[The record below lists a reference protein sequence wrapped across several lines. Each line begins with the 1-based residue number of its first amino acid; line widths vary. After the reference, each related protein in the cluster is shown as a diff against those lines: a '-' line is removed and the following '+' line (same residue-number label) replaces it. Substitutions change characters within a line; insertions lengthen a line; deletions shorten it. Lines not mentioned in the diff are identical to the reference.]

1 MNLLKE
7 VTIASHGKNS
17 DIGIVISTLR
27 SYIKHIIN
35 SSAPQPLSGWIED
48 LGIWCGYAVEPSYE
62 DNLFDKDLP
71 THVKTILDQ
80 INVVCKNI
88 IDEFDWEMLQVLG
101 RDQSAEIMKTLKRI
115 MSDTINNSITEIIGG
130 ADAPVDLTEQQQ
142 PICFPCLLQEEEKY
156 YHGSGQYF
164 KCFRAEYIKVTAYG
178 WGFYFANTKDIPD
191 SYAGDPKSAKKMIL
205 FGGKSPKELAHEY
218 ESNAFLSLPPSLTS
232 SEQMIDWAEEMVDY
246 LKEEDPVQYSENI
259 KEYERFIDAVQELQ
273 LETEPMSYIYEV
285 ILHKGKSPD
294 QYEYLDLDKQVP
306 TSQLSK
312 IQKALNDNK
321 ISIEL
326 NKDMSGTEVYRE
338 LETHFKNN
346 KDASM
351 FLLNKAKIDGN
362 THSKGSVRVIFD
374 QKAIHISNVCKRK

>member
-1 MNLLKE
+1 
-7 VTIASHGKNS
+7 
-17 DIGIVISTLR
+17 
-27 SYIKHIIN
+27 
-35 SSAPQPLSGWIED
+35 
-48 LGIWCGYAVEPSYE
+48 
-62 DNLFDKDLP
+62 
-71 THVKTILDQ
+71 
-80 INVVCKNI
+80 
-88 IDEFDWEMLQVLG
+88 
-101 RDQSAEIMKTLKRI
+101 
-115 MSDTINNSITEIIGG
+115 
-130 ADAPVDLTEQQQ
+130 
-142 PICFPCLLQEEEKY
+142 
-156 YHGSGQYF
+156 
-164 KCFRAEYIKVTAYG
+164 
-178 WGFYFANTKDIPD
+178 
-191 SYAGDPKSAKKMIL
+191 MIL

-218 ESNAFLSLPPSLTS
+218 ESTAFLSLPPSLTS

-362 THSKGSVRVIFD
+362 TYSKGSVRVIFD